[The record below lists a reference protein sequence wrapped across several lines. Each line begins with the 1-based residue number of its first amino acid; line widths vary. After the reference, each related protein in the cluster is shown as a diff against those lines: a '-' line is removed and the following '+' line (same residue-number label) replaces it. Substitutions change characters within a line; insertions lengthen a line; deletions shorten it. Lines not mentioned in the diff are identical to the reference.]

1 MALLIGQIGWI
12 RCPGDRLDLATAWAV
27 SQDAETAF
35 AAGARDL
42 VIDLSHIATI
52 DPDGVAALAEVARR
66 AGDGARLALAAL
78 QPQAEA
84 VAHLT
89 RLDELFLMFKTIQ
102 AAQAALEE

>member
-1 MALLIGQIGWI
+1 MALLMGRVGWV
-12 RCPGDRLDLATAWAV
+12 RCPGIRLDLASARAV

-35 AAGARDL
+35 AAGACDL

-52 DPDGVAALAEVARR
+52 DSDGVAGLAEVARR

-78 QPQAEA
+78 QPAAEA

-89 RLDELFLMFKTIQ
+89 RLDELYMLFATIQ
-102 AAQAALEE
+102 AAQAALED